1 MITTSHDNGLQSSS
15 FSAGVEAF
23 LTVTSSSTS
32 NLGSTVTTSS
42 AAGCILAFSKG
53 IRIRII
59 RQAIKFHG
67 ERTVLS
73 IPMDS
78 VRAPPVAAVTA
89 SVTSV
94 AIAFARRAPT
104 TRPKPQFNHDA
115 TVPTT
120 VTRTIAENGVL
131 ATPAI
136 LSRSLLTGG
145 AVAIAVPSTST
156 RAICIENANK
166 LQMLVPQKPTT

>member
-32 NLGSTVTTSS
+32 NLGSTVTTSF

-53 IRIRII
+53 IRIRIT

-94 AIAFARRAPT
+94 IVRGIEPDRPACHTTKPEYAEAINRR
-104 TRPKPQFNHDA
+104 
-115 TVPTT
+115 
-120 VTRTIAENGVL
+120 
-131 ATPAI
+131 
-136 LSRSLLTGG
+136 
-145 AVAIAVPSTST
+145 
-156 RAICIENANK
+156 
-166 LQMLVPQKPTT
+166 

>member
-1 MITTSHDNGLQSSS
+1 M
-15 FSAGVEAF
+15 
-23 LTVTSSSTS
+23 
-32 NLGSTVTTSS
+32 
-42 AAGCILAFSKG
+42 
-53 IRIRII
+53 
-59 RQAIKFHG
+59 AI
-67 ERTVLS
+67 
-73 IPMDS
+73 D
-78 VRAPPVAAVTA
+78 
-89 SVTSV
+89 
-94 AIAFARRAPT
+94 FARRAPT

-120 VTRTIAENGVL
+120 VTRTIAEKGVL

-156 RAICIENANK
+156 RAICIENANR